1 LTGDAFWTAAMF
13 SKIVI
18 PLDGSPVAE
27 AALPYARALARGG
40 SLPVELL
47 SVIDLDEMARH
58 IAAERGLFLDTLDDF
73 ETHRRN
79 DYLSAL
85 AKSFTGVQVTWRVE
99 RGEAASTIVESAAA
113 DKAALVCMATHGRS
127 GLQRWLL
134 GSVAEKV
141 LRASENPL
149 LLVRAS
155 GSTPVTGVK
164 TLDAII
170 VPLDG
175 SSVAE
180 QVLPAVAEAAKSL
193 DIELILFR
201 AYNIPYGSFYEG
213 GGSYAVDLQRLS
225 TSIETDVQLYLEDRR
240 DVLGKAGLAKVAYA
254 SKEGLAAD
262 AIIDFARNKPGG
274 LIVMCSHGR
283 SGVRRWALGSV
294 TETVVRHAVNPVLIL
309 RAAA

>member
-1 LTGDAFWTAAMF
+1 MF

-18 PLDGSPVAE
+18 PLDGSPIAE
-27 AALPYARALARGG
+27 TALPYARTLARGG
-40 SLPVELL
+40 NLPVELL
-47 SVIDLDEMARH
+47 SVIDLDELARH
-58 IAAERGLFLDTLDDF
+58 IATDRGLFLDTLDDF

-79 DYLSAL
+79 EYLSSL
-85 AKSFTGVQVTWRVE
+85 AKSIAGVPVTWRVE
-99 RGEAASTIVESAAA
+99 RGEAASLIVERAAV

-149 LLVRAS
+149 LLVRAAES
-155 GSTPVTGVK
+155 VPVTGVK
-164 TLDAII
+164 TLDTII

-175 SSVAE
+175 SGVAE
-180 QVLPAVAEAAKSL
+180 QVLPAVAEVAKIL
-193 DIELILFR
+193 DIEVILFR

-225 TSIETDVQLYLEDRR
+225 SVIETEVEHYLEERR
-240 DVLGKAGLAKVAYA
+240 DVLAKAGVAKLACA

-262 AIIDFARNKPGG
+262 AIIDFARNKPDG
-274 LIVMCSHGR
+274 LIAICSHGR
-283 SGVRRWALGSV
+283 SGVRRWVLGSV
-294 TETVVRHAVNPVLIL
+294 TETVVRHARNPVLIQ
-309 RAAA
+309 RASA

>member
-1 LTGDAFWTAAMF
+1 MF

-79 DYLSAL
+79 DYLSGL
-85 AKSFTGVQVTWRVE
+85 AKSFAGSPVDCRVE
-99 RGEAASTIVESAAA
+99 RGEAASSIVERAAA
-113 DKAALVCMATHGRS
+113 DKSALICMASHGRS

-141 LRASENPL
+141 LRASENSL

-155 GSTPVTGVK
+155 DSVPATGVAP
-164 TLDAII
+164 LDSII

-175 SSVAE
+175 SNVAE
-180 QVLPAVAEAAKSL
+180 QVLPAIADVVKSL

-201 AYNIPYGSFYEG
+201 AYNIAYGSFYEG
-213 GGSYAVDLQRLS
+213 GGAYAVDLQHLS
-225 TSIETDVQLYLEDRR
+225 ASIETDVQLYLEERR
-240 DVLGKAGLAKVAYA
+240 DVLAKAGVAKLAYA

-262 AIIDFARNKPGG
+262 AIIDFARNKPDG
-274 LIVMCSHGR
+274 LIAMCSHGR
-283 SGVRRWALGSV
+283 SGVRRWVLGSV
-294 TETVVRHAVNPVLIL
+294 TETVVRHAANPVLIL
-309 RAAA
+309 RAAV